1 MTSQIKVDTILPRSS
16 NTLTLG
22 DSNTTVALTGTVD
35 GSDLSNMNA
44 SNLAS
49 GTVPAARLPA
59 DVVLATEAPTYS
71 SISPTIALPN
81 TATNIT
87 ITGTNFVSV
96 PTVELVATTGAI
108 VRADTV
114 TYSSATSLVA
124 SVNVAALASY
134 YVRVENNNGQSV
146 RSTNADLA
154 VSTAP
159 SFTTSAGSL
168 GSFTKG
174 ATISVNVSG
183 TSDSAITITKTAGT
197 FPTGLSLGSTVSN
210 TAAISGTESGTQ
222 TSATTYNFTLTA
234 TDAESQ
240 TATRDFSITIQPATI
255 ANSGLFS

>member
-22 DSNTTVALTGTVD
+22 DSNTTVALTGAID

-59 DVVLATEAPTYS
+59 DVVLASEAPTYS
-71 SISPTIALPN
+71 SISPTLAAPS

-96 PTVELVATTGAI
+96 PTVELISSTGAI
-108 VRADTV
+108 LQANTV
-114 TYSSATSLVA
+114 SFSSATSIVA
-124 SVNVAALASY
+124 SVSVPASNY
-134 YVRVENNNGQSV
+134 FIRVENNNGQAV
-146 RSTNADLA
+146 RSTNADLT

-159 SFTTSAGSL
+159 TFTTSAGSL
-168 GSFTKG
+168 GSFAKG

-197 FPTGLSLGSTVSN
+197 LPTGLTLGSTVSN

-222 TSATTYNFTLTA
+222 TTATTYNFTLTA

-240 TATRDFSITIQPATI
+240 TATRDFSITISPVTI
-255 ANSGLFS
+255 NKAMVFT

>member
-1 MTSQIKVDTILPRSS
+1 MTSKIKVDTILPRSS

-22 DSNTTVALTGTVD
+22 DSNTTVALTGTID

-71 SISPTIALPN
+71 SISPTLAVPS
-81 TATNIT
+81 TATDIT

-96 PTVELVATTGAI
+96 PTVELISSTGAI
-108 VRADTV
+108 LQATTV
-114 TYSSATSLVA
+114 SYSSSTSLVA
-124 SVNVAALASY
+124 SVSVPASNY
-134 YVRVENNNGQSV
+134 FIRVENNNGQAV
-146 RSTNADLA
+146 RSTNADLT
-154 VSTAP
+154 VSAAP
-159 SFTTSAGSL
+159 SFTTAAGSL
-168 GSFTKG
+168 GSFAKG

-183 TSDSAITITKTAGT
+183 TSDSAITITKTSGT
-197 FPTGLSLGSTVSN
+197 FPTGLSIGSTVSN
-210 TAAISGTESGTQ
+210 TATISGTESGTQ

-240 TATRDFSITIQPATI
+240 TATRDFSITISPVTI
-255 ANSGLFS
+255 NKAMVFT